1 MNRKFECREAQGC
14 ARATVPVI
22 SVSEHCGGYG
32 LRPLPILQF
41 LPWTNSLSSGSAS
54 SFPSHVTSK
63 VARMKRS
70 GIRETCPG
78 LRFTSSRLQHQVRVS
93 P

>member
-41 LPWTNSLSSGSAS
+41 LPWTKAYVSLHPGYNIRFGLARNLP
-54 SFPSHVTSK
+54 FIAMTNPTPGVVVYGDKRPSPV
-63 VARMKRS
+63 
-70 GIRETCPG
+70 IPCY
-78 LRFTSSRLQHQVRVS
+78 
-93 P
+93 